1 MLVHAVGLEG
11 KINVHHAQH
20 HISRGIKRFDKLHIV
35 VVHVAQIDGRF
46 AFENGKIAAYGQ
58 LVKHI
63 AQWQKRSAQADGI
76 ALEAVNLTENI
87 AVFIFKQGLVYGFKT
102 IVVRLQNDEIVVHNA
117 VKQAIR
123 QKRCVFVQNVV
134 RIFVHLPAQLAEQ
147 AQRFLLERQH
157 KIFADNHIHLV
168 GMELACGGIV
178 VYLCGSKYIVAV
190 VFDFRTLLAAENIFN
205 NQLMDAVRLKRV
217 FE

>member
-1 MLVHAVGLEG
+1 M
-11 KINVHHAQH
+11 
-20 HISRGIKRFDKLHIV
+20 
-35 VVHVAQIDGRF
+35 
-46 AFENGKIAAYGQ
+46 
-58 LVKHI
+58 
-63 AQWQKRSAQADGI
+63 
-76 ALEAVNLTENI
+76 NLTENI

-102 IVVRLQNDEIVVHNA
+102 VVVRLQNNEIVVHNA

-168 GMELACGGIV
+168 GMELARRGIV

-205 NQLMDAVRLKRV
+205 N
-217 FE
+217 